1 MKKNKIIS
9 LLIVAIFFLG
19 NIKLVQGFEREG
31 KIHKNIYVEDIDLS
45 NLSKKEAKDKITKV
59 INENNELILKFSEG
73 NYKINKND
81 LGVSYMVN
89 EAVEEAY
96 NICKENKF
104 IEDMKMK
111 INLDLGK
118 KKIITLKY
126 NYDDQKLNESIENV
140 SKKLYVSPVNAT
152 IRLDNGNFLTT
163 KEAYG
168 RIIEG
173 DILKEKFIQ
182 SFEDIYVNSID
193 IPEQSI
199 EPKYKEDELLKIN
212 TVLGTYETYFNPKV
226 INRVENIKIA
236 SNATKNI
243 LVGKDEEF
251 SFNSIILK
259 SKVAKNM
266 KEAPVIING
275 KLEKGLGGGICQ
287 VSSTIY
293 NAALYAGMDITNVKN
308 HSIPSAYISKG
319 RDATVSLGDIDFK
332 FINKFNTPVLI
343 YNEVFDNRIV
353 STIYGN
359 KDDKKEIEIIT
370 EIAETLPNKT
380 IEKESNDLY
389 EGERIVEQDGR
400 IGYKVNTFR
409 IYRSEDKERKE
420 LVYKSFYPPMDKV
433 IINGAK
439 KKEQHKQPYH
449 KGLNII
455 TEYV

>member
-73 NYKINKND
+73 NYYINKND

-89 EAVEEAY
+89 EAIDEAY
-96 NICKENKF
+96 NVCKENKF
-104 IEDMKMK
+104 LEDIKVK

-126 NYDDQKLNESIENV
+126 NYDDQKLNECIENIGNE
-140 SKKLYVSPVNAT
+140 LYISPVNAT
-152 IRLDNGNFLTT
+152 IRVDNGKFVKT
-163 KEAYG
+163 KEVYG
-168 RIIEG
+168 RNINK

-193 IPEQSI
+193 IPEQNI
-199 EPKYKEDELLKIN
+199 EPKYKEDELSKID

-243 LVGKDEEF
+243 LIGKDEEF
-251 SFNSIILK
+251 SFNSIIIK
-259 SKVAKNM
+259 SKAAKEM

-275 KLEKGLGGGICQ
+275 KVEKGLGGGICQ

-293 NAALYAGMDITNVKN
+293 NAALYAGMNITNVKN

-332 FINKFNTPVLI
+332 FRNKFNTPVLI

-359 KDDKKEIEIIT
+359 KEDKKEIEIIT
-370 EIAETLPNKT
+370 EVTETLPNKT
-380 IEKESNDLY
+380 IEKESKDLY
-389 EGERIVEQDGR
+389 EGERVVEQDGR
-400 IGYKVNTFR
+400 IGYKVSTFR
-409 IYRSEDKERKE
+409 IYKSESQERKE
-420 LVYKSFYPPMDKV
+420 LIYNSFYPPMDKV
-433 IINGAK
+433 IINGSK
-439 KKEQHKQPYH
+439 KKEEHKQPHY
-449 KGLNII
+449 KGLNIF